1 MARPRTANPKKEFIG
16 TKTTNDLKVRFDKV
30 CERKNLKGDDWLVL
44 FLGVFEIE
52 NIVDN
57 NLKEINV
64 YREKIIN
71 KFKKFIIDNLSNKY
85 YIKFLFYGSY
95 STGLSIES
103 SDIDKA
109 LSTVLQRFNMQSVY
123 TISEWVDE
131 NRPFIEN
138 QAYVHGVNYE
148 ELEQLILD
156 NS

>member
-1 MARPRTANPKKEFIG
+1 MGRPKTANPKKEFIG
-16 TKTTNDLKVRFDKV
+16 TKTTTDYKVRFDKV

-44 FLGVFEIE
+44 FLGVFENDNDDIKSQRTLQKMRIREINRSIRELENEKISCE
-52 NIVDN
+52 NILEELPEVTI
-57 NLKEINV
+57 E
-64 YREKIIN
+64 
-71 KFKKFIIDNLSNKY
+71 
-85 YIKFLFYGSY
+85 
-95 STGLSIES
+95 ES

-109 LSTVLQRFNMQSVY
+109 LATILQRFNMQSVY

-138 QAYVHGVNYE
+138 QAYVHGVNYD

>member
-1 MARPRTANPKKEFIG
+1 MGRPKTANPKKEFIG

-44 FLGVFEIE
+44 FLGVFENDNDDIKSQRTLQKMRIREINRSIRELENEKISCE
-52 NIVDN
+52 NILEELPEVTI
-57 NLKEINV
+57 E
-64 YREKIIN
+64 
-71 KFKKFIIDNLSNKY
+71 
-85 YIKFLFYGSY
+85 
-95 STGLSIES
+95 ES

-109 LSTVLQRFNMQSVY
+109 LVNILQRFNRQSVY
-123 TISEWVDE
+123 NTISDWVDE

-138 QAYVHGVNYE
+138 QAYVHGVNYD

>member
-44 FLGVFEIE
+44 FLGVFE
-52 NIVDN
+52 NDN
-57 NLKEINV
+57 DNVKSQRTLQKMRIKEIN
-64 YREKIIN
+64 RNIRELENEKISCENILEELPQV
-71 KFKKFIIDNLSNKY
+71 DVV
-85 YIKFLFYGSY
+85 
-95 STGLSIES
+95 ES

-138 QAYVHGVNYE
+138 QAYVHGVNYD

>member
-1 MARPRTANPKKEFIG
+1 MGRPRTANPKKEFTG

-44 FLGVFEIE
+44 FLGVFENDNDNVKSQRTLQKMRIREINRNIRELENEKISCE
-52 NIVDN
+52 NILEELPEVTI
-57 NLKEINV
+57 E
-64 YREKIIN
+64 
-71 KFKKFIIDNLSNKY
+71 
-85 YIKFLFYGSY
+85 
-95 STGLSIES
+95 ES

-109 LSTVLQRFNMQSVY
+109 LATILQRFNMQSVY

>member
-1 MARPRTANPKKEFIG
+1 MGRPRTANPKKEFIG

-44 FLGVFEIE
+44 FLGVFENDNDNVKSQRTLQKMRIREINRSIRELENEKISCE
-52 NIVDN
+52 NILEELPEV
-57 NLKEINV
+57 
-64 YREKIIN
+64 
-71 KFKKFIIDNLSNKY
+71 
-85 YIKFLFYGSY
+85 
-95 STGLSIES
+95 TIES

-109 LSTVLQRFNMQSVY
+109 LVNILQRFNRQSVY
-123 TISEWVDE
+123 NTISDWVDE

-138 QAYVHGVNYE
+138 QAYVHGVNYD

>member
-1 MARPRTANPKKEFIG
+1 MGRPKTANPKKEFIG
-16 TKTTNDLKVRFDKV
+16 TKTTRDYKVRFDKV

-44 FLGVFEIE
+44 FLGVFENDNDDIKSQRILQKMRIREINRSIRELENEKISCE
-52 NIVDN
+52 NILEELPEVTI
-57 NLKEINV
+57 E
-64 YREKIIN
+64 
-71 KFKKFIIDNLSNKY
+71 
-85 YIKFLFYGSY
+85 
-95 STGLSIES
+95 ES

-109 LSTVLQRFNMQSVY
+109 LATVLQRFNMQSVY

-138 QAYVHGVNYE
+138 QAYVHGVNYD

>member
-1 MARPRTANPKKEFIG
+1 MGRPRTANPKKEFIG

-44 FLGVFEIE
+44 FLGVFENDNDNVKSQRTLQKMRIREINRSIRELENEKISCE
-52 NIVDN
+52 NILEELPEVTI
-57 NLKEINV
+57 E
-64 YREKIIN
+64 
-71 KFKKFIIDNLSNKY
+71 
-85 YIKFLFYGSY
+85 
-95 STGLSIES
+95 ES

-109 LSTVLQRFNMQSVY
+109 LSTILQRFNMQSVY

>member
-1 MARPRTANPKKEFIG
+1 MGRPRTANPKKEFIG

-44 FLGVFEIE
+44 FLGVFE
-52 NIVDN
+52 NDN
-57 NLKEINV
+57 DNVKSQRTLQKMRIKEIN
-64 YREKIIN
+64 RNIRELENEKISCENILEELPEVT
-71 KFKKFIIDNLSNKY
+71 IE
-85 YIKFLFYGSY
+85 
-95 STGLSIES
+95 ES

-109 LSTVLQRFNMQSVY
+109 LATILQRFNMQSVY

>member
-1 MARPRTANPKKEFIG
+1 MGRPKTANPKKEFIG

-44 FLGVFEIE
+44 FLGVFENDNDNVKSQRTLQKMRINEINRNIRELENEKISCE
-52 NIVDN
+52 NILEELPEVTI
-57 NLKEINV
+57 E
-64 YREKIIN
+64 
-71 KFKKFIIDNLSNKY
+71 
-85 YIKFLFYGSY
+85 
-95 STGLSIES
+95 ES

-109 LSTVLQRFNMQSVY
+109 LATILQRFNMQSVY

>member
-1 MARPRTANPKKEFIG
+1 MGRPKTANPKKEFIG
-16 TKTTNDLKVRFDKV
+16 TKTTTDYKVRFDKV

-44 FLGVFEIE
+44 FLGVFENDNDDIKSQRTLQKMRIREINRSIRELENEKISCE
-52 NIVDN
+52 NILEELPEVTI
-57 NLKEINV
+57 E
-64 YREKIIN
+64 
-71 KFKKFIIDNLSNKY
+71 
-85 YIKFLFYGSY
+85 
-95 STGLSIES
+95 ES

-109 LSTVLQRFNMQSVY
+109 LATVLQRFNMQSVY

>member
-1 MARPRTANPKKEFIG
+1 MGRPKTANPKKEFIG

-44 FLGVFEIE
+44 FLGVFENDNDNVKSQRTLQKMRIREINRSIRELENEKISCE
-52 NIVDN
+52 NILEELPEVTI
-57 NLKEINV
+57 E
-64 YREKIIN
+64 
-71 KFKKFIIDNLSNKY
+71 
-85 YIKFLFYGSY
+85 
-95 STGLSIES
+95 ES

-109 LSTVLQRFNMQSVY
+109 LATILQRFNMQSVY

>member
-44 FLGVFEIE
+44 FLGIFE
-52 NIVDN
+52 NDN
-57 NLKEINV
+57 DNVKSQRTLQKMRIKEIN
-64 YREKIIN
+64 RNIRELENEKISCENILEELPQV
-71 KFKKFIIDNLSNKY
+71 DVV
-85 YIKFLFYGSY
+85 
-95 STGLSIES
+95 ES

-109 LSTVLQRFNMQSVY
+109 LATVLQRFNMQSVY

>member
-1 MARPRTANPKKEFIG
+1 MRIR
-16 TKTTNDLKVRFDKV
+16 
-30 CERKNLKGDDWLVL
+30 
-44 FLGVFEIE
+44 EINRSIRELENEKISCE
-52 NIVDN
+52 NILEELPEVTI
-57 NLKEINV
+57 E
-64 YREKIIN
+64 
-71 KFKKFIIDNLSNKY
+71 
-85 YIKFLFYGSY
+85 
-95 STGLSIES
+95 ES

-109 LSTVLQRFNMQSVY
+109 LATILQRFNMQSVY

>member
-1 MARPRTANPKKEFIG
+1 MGRPKTANPKKEFIG
-16 TKTTNDLKVRFDKV
+16 TKTTRDYKVRFDKV

-44 FLGVFEIE
+44 FLGVFENDNDDIKSQRILQKMRIREINRSIRELENEKISCE
-52 NIVDN
+52 NILEELPEVTI
-57 NLKEINV
+57 E
-64 YREKIIN
+64 
-71 KFKKFIIDNLSNKY
+71 
-85 YIKFLFYGSY
+85 
-95 STGLSIES
+95 ES

-109 LSTVLQRFNMQSVY
+109 LATILQRFNMQSVY

>member
-1 MARPRTANPKKEFIG
+1 MGRPKTANPKKEFIG
-16 TKTTNDLKVRFDKV
+16 TKTTKDYKVRFDKV

-44 FLGVFEIE
+44 FLGVFENDNDDIKSQRILQKMRIREINKSIRELENEKISCE
-52 NIVDN
+52 NILEELPEV
-57 NLKEINV
+57 
-64 YREKIIN
+64 
-71 KFKKFIIDNLSNKY
+71 
-85 YIKFLFYGSY
+85 
-95 STGLSIES
+95 TIEER

-109 LSTVLQRFNMQSVY
+109 LSTILQRFNMQSVY

-148 ELEQLILD
+148 ELEQLVLD

>member
-1 MARPRTANPKKEFIG
+1 MGRPRTANPKKEFIG
-16 TKTTNDLKVRFDKV
+16 TKTTTDYKIRFDKV

-44 FLGVFEIE
+44 FLGVFENDNDDIKSQRTLQKMRIREINRSIRELENEKISCE
-52 NIVDN
+52 NILEELPEV
-57 NLKEINV
+57 
-64 YREKIIN
+64 
-71 KFKKFIIDNLSNKY
+71 
-85 YIKFLFYGSY
+85 
-95 STGLSIES
+95 TIEER

-109 LSTVLQRFNMQSVY
+109 LSTILQRFNMQSIY

>member
-44 FLGVFEIE
+44 FLGVFE
-52 NIVDN
+52 NDN
-57 NLKEINV
+57 DNVKSQRTLQKMRIKEIN
-64 YREKIIN
+64 RNIRELENEKISCENILEELPQV
-71 KFKKFIIDNLSNKY
+71 DVV
-85 YIKFLFYGSY
+85 
-95 STGLSIES
+95 ES

>member
-1 MARPRTANPKKEFIG
+1 MGRPKTANPKKEFIG
-16 TKTTNDLKVRFDKV
+16 TKTTTDYKVRFDKV

-44 FLGVFEIE
+44 FLGVFENDNDDIKSERILQKMRIREINRSIRELENEKISCE
-52 NIVDN
+52 NILEELPEVTI
-57 NLKEINV
+57 E
-64 YREKIIN
+64 
-71 KFKKFIIDNLSNKY
+71 
-85 YIKFLFYGSY
+85 
-95 STGLSIES
+95 ES

-109 LSTVLQRFNMQSVY
+109 LATILQRFNMQSVY

-138 QAYVHGVNYE
+138 QAYVHGVNYD

>member
-44 FLGVFEIE
+44 FLGVFE
-52 NIVDN
+52 NDN
-57 NLKEINV
+57 DNVKSQRTLQKMRIKEIN
-64 YREKIIN
+64 RNIRELENEKISCENILEELPQV
-71 KFKKFIIDNLSNKY
+71 DVV
-85 YIKFLFYGSY
+85 
-95 STGLSIES
+95 ES

-109 LSTVLQRFNMQSVY
+109 LSNVLQRFNMQSVY

>member
-44 FLGVFEIE
+44 FLGVFENDNDNVKSQRTLQKMRIREINRNIRELENEKISCE
-52 NIVDN
+52 NILEELPQVD
-57 NLKEINV
+57 V
-64 YREKIIN
+64 V
-71 KFKKFIIDNLSNKY
+71 
-85 YIKFLFYGSY
+85 
-95 STGLSIES
+95 ES

-109 LSTVLQRFNMQSVY
+109 LATVLQRFNMQSVY
-123 TISEWVDE
+123 TINEWVDE

-138 QAYVHGVNYE
+138 QAYVHGVNYD

>member
-44 FLGVFEIE
+44 FLGVFENDNDNVKSQRTLQKMRIREINRSIRELENEKISCE
-52 NIVDN
+52 NILEELPEVTI
-57 NLKEINV
+57 E
-64 YREKIIN
+64 
-71 KFKKFIIDNLSNKY
+71 
-85 YIKFLFYGSY
+85 
-95 STGLSIES
+95 ES

>member
-44 FLGVFEIE
+44 FLGVFE
-52 NIVDN
+52 NDN
-57 NLKEINV
+57 DNVKSQRTLQKMRIKEIN
-64 YREKIIN
+64 RNIRELENEKISCENILEELPQV
-71 KFKKFIIDNLSNKY
+71 DVV
-85 YIKFLFYGSY
+85 
-95 STGLSIES
+95 ES

-109 LSTVLQRFNMQSVY
+109 LATVLQRFNMQSVY
-123 TISEWVDE
+123 TINEWVDE

-138 QAYVHGVNYE
+138 QAYVHGVNYD